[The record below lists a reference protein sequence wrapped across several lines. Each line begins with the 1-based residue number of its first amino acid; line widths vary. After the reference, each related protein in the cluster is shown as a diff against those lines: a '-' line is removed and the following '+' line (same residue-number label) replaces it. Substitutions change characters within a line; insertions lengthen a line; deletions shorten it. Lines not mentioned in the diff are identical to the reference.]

1 MKINVYKGFTKEV
14 LDKLQEPP
22 IIDIPLQERTNVLK
36 YDKKLRKKID
46 LAIMSLDDDETRW
59 MTYDEYA
66 FVRERMELH
75 IEEDDLEVCIYR
87 NNLLPD
93 YYPIPFVIETGLL
106 NEVLNHQN
114 NDTTDSVSEECS
126 LLLSIYSTITN
137 IGGIV
142 FGCYYNYEYEKAG
155 KTKVFDYYPS
165 NMDVPV
171 SVIKG
176 EFDLM
181 INDDIDSYLRDFLL
195 IQSKKPSSVSVRSSN
210 TELSKRIEQSL
221 IAYCQRMKISL
232 FHYHET
238 IGENSPRMATLIDI
252 AKNEIGIPNFK
263 EFRNIKFYKDPDIS
277 NDVIDVSQAQII
289 TDIIDQ
295 AERAYDASTGNNYRD
310 IFITAFTGAGKSV
323 MFQIPAVYLARKY
336 KKLTIIIEPVKS
348 LMQDQKDQLNER
360 GFNRVE
366 VFNSDL
372 ITQTEKERV
381 LQKVKDGDVD
391 LLYLSPETLLSY
403 SMDTIIGDREIGL
416 IIVDEAHIVTTWGVG
431 FRPDYWYLGGYI
443 NKIRH
448 AVQVTRK
455 HYQSRVQHFPICA
468 FTATAVHSGVD
479 DSVSDTIISLYME
492 NPIKYIGYIK
502 RDDIHFQIVNKNETK
517 LSNATYEEYKARTF
531 SLRVRE
537 WLRTNKK
544 TVVYFPYASYA
555 GNALHGTKSFAD
567 VMPSNDS
574 RIGIYTGRNL
584 DKELS
589 REAQAALKKETFKK
603 FKNGDITVMYATK
616 AFGMGVDIDDIE
628 NVYHYAVTGNL
639 SDYVQEIGRAARKK
653 GMTGTAITDYYYNDI
668 SFMQRLFGMSQIRQF
683 QIQKVLAGIYDVYL
697 AKKESRNFLIS
708 PEAFTYIFA
717 GKNSEGKLESCIN
730 QLKTCLLMLEKDLY
744 DKFTFK
750 VLISRPQSVFTKA
763 YVVIQ
768 EENKDRV
775 LMSQYGHCFQF
786 VEKGRIKEDSPHGW
800 KVTDEGDIYL
810 IDLKTIWEDHYQNI
824 SFPQFKYWYFNR
836 NSTSPDKV
844 EIMPSISNYIFA
856 RQKVTVEVKNDL
868 LLCDLREKILDDFEY
883 ITTVLSENFKR
894 TYFRLE
900 DFARLIS
907 KRFGSMTQA
916 RVIVNSLFDLVDPA
930 GHCIKKRS
938 NSEDIAGTAYMVS
951 NGTLKELMKKP
962 IIKSELCQRF
972 NLSHNNSYSQYMPVA
987 TENTDLTALKL
998 LSIFNYISYE
1008 VQGGENPEIFIR
1020 LNDPAKVRRIV
1031 MGEIKYS
1038 NSYVTKAKHKHERDV
1053 KVLRRFFTELSTDE
1067 ERWNYIERYFLG
1079 EDVLTDYAISEKQTP
1094 LESSIDKHKSYP
1106 NTEYKSWTDII
1117 DLLDDNLEST
1127 IQALQERQIPLPT
1140 YMGTAIK
1147 KDLISGDIIMSW
1159 PERNVLIFSEEISP
1173 EDHHT
1178 CKAKGW
1184 KAYDIYNLDVNE
1196 LEKELR

>member
-1 MKINVYKGFTKEV
+1 MRINVYKGFAEES
-14 LDKLQEPP
+14 LAKLQESP
-22 IIDIPLQERTNVLK
+22 ILDMPFSERTNVLK

-46 LAIMSLDDDETRW
+46 LAIMSMGDTETRW
-59 MTYDEYA
+59 MTYEEYA
-66 FVRERMELH
+66 FVRERIELH
-75 IEEDDLEVCIYR
+75 IDEDDLEVCIYR

-93 YYPIPFVIETGLL
+93 YYPLPFEIEPELL
-106 NEVLNHQN
+106 DEILNHLN
-114 NDTTDSVSEECS
+114 NDTTEPTSEACT
-126 LLLSIYSTITN
+126 LVLSIYSAITD
-137 IGGIV
+137 V
-142 FGCYYNYEYEKAG
+142 DEKLFGCYYNYEYEKSG
-155 KTKVFDYYPS
+155 KTKSIDYYPS
-165 NMDVPV
+165 TLDVPI
-171 SVIKG
+171 SIIKG
-176 EFDLM
+176 DYDLM
-181 INDDIDSYLRDFLL
+181 INDDIDSYLRDYLH
-195 IQSKKPSSVSVRSSN
+195 IQKQKPSSITMRKSN
-210 TELSKRIEQSL
+210 TELSKRLAESL
-221 IAYCQRMKISL
+221 IAFCQREEIQL
-232 FHYHET
+232 FHYHEP
-238 IGENSPRMATLIDI
+238 IGENNPRMDALINI
-252 AKNEIGIPNFK
+252 AKSVICIPNFK
-263 EFRNIKFYKDPDIS
+263 AFRDIRFYKDPDI
-277 NDVIDVSQAQII
+277 NNEVINVSQAQII

-323 MFQIPAVYLARKY
+323 MFQVPAVYLAQKH

-360 GFNRVE
+360 GYNRVE

-381 LQKVKDGDVD
+381 LQKVKSGEVD

-448 AVQVTRK
+448 AIQVKRK

-502 RDDIHFQIVNKNETK
+502 RDDIRFQIVNKNESK
-517 LSNATYEEYKARTF
+517 LPNNTYEEYKAK
-531 SLRVRE
+531 SLSVRVQE
-537 WLRTNKK
+537 WLQTGKK

-555 GNALHGTKSFAD
+555 GNAFHGVKSFAD
-567 VMPSNDS
+567 VMPIKNP
-574 RIGIYTGRNL
+574 RVGIYTGRNL
-584 DKELS
+584 DTS
-589 REAQAALKKETFKK
+589 INRETQTALKKDTFKK

-639 SDYVQEIGRAARKK
+639 NDYVQEIGRAARKK
-653 GMTGTAITDYYYNDI
+653 GLTGTAITDYYYNDI
-668 SFMQRLFGMSQIRQF
+668 SFMQRLFGMSQIRQY
-683 QIQKVLAGIYDVYL
+683 QVQRVLAGIYDVYL
-697 AKKESRNFLIS
+697 AKQESRNFLIS
-708 PEAFTYIFA
+708 PEAFAYIFI
-717 GKNSEGKLESCIN
+717 GKNSDGRLESCIN

-744 DKFTFK
+744 DKFAFK

-768 EENKDRV
+768 EDNKDRV
-775 LMSQYGHCFQF
+775 LNSQYGHCFQF
-786 VEKGRIKEDSPHGW
+786 VEKGRNKVDCPDGS
-800 KVTDEGDIYL
+800 KVTDDGDIYL

-836 NSTSPDKV
+836 SSTSPDKV
-844 EIMPSISNYIFA
+844 EIMPSINKYIYS

-868 LLCDLREKILDDFEY
+868 LLCDLREKILNDFDY
-883 ITTVLSENFKR
+883 IVTALSENFKR

-900 DFARLIS
+900 DVAKLIS
-907 KRFGSMTQA
+907 KRFGSLTQA
-916 RVIVNSLFDLVDPA
+916 RVIVNSLFDLIDPT
-930 GHCIKKRS
+930 GRCIKKRS

-972 NLSHNNSYSQYMPVA
+972 NMSHNNEYSQYMPVV
-987 TENTDLTALKL
+987 TDSTDLTALKL
-998 LSIFNYISYE
+998 FSIFNYISYE

-1053 KVLRRFFTELSTDE
+1053 KVLRRFFTELNTDE

-1079 EDVLTDYAISEKQTP
+1079 EDVLIDYSITEKKTP

-1106 NTEYKSWTDII
+1106 NTEFHAWNDIV

-1127 IQALQERQIPLPT
+1127 IQLLQARQIPLPE

-1147 KDLISGDIIMSW
+1147 KDLITGDIIMSW
-1159 PERNVLIFSEEISP
+1159 PSRNVLVFGEEISQ
-1173 EDHHT
+1173 EDKRI
-1178 CKAKGW
+1178 CAVKGW
-1184 KAYDIYNLDVNE
+1184 IAYNIYNLDIDTM
-1196 LEKELR
+1196 EKELK